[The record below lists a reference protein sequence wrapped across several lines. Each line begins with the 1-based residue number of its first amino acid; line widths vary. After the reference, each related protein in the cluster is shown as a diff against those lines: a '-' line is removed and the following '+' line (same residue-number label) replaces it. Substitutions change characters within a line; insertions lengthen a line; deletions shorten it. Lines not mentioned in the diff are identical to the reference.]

1 MCRNSLLLIRELN
14 MRAKISDR
22 SRLVMSFTLI
32 IVLFAISGSVTL
44 YGLFALGSLT
54 ETIYLHPLVVSN
66 ASLQAAVRINRMHRD
81 MKNVVLSETSSEREA
96 ALERVRQDEVEV
108 YQQLDLIR
116 DNILG
121 NAGKELE
128 RETRLLV
135 DEYKP
140 IREDVRRFMEKGDSV
155 TAIHI
160 TQHRG
165 ARHVVELDSKMAELS
180 RYARTKATG
189 FRQKAR
195 NSQVLLER
203 VTIGIIAAAIL
214 FSVLITVVA
223 TRRVTFVHA
232 TLRNQKAELETAL
245 AEIKTLRGIIPVCAN
260 CRQIRDDAGV
270 WQALEEYLD
279 AHSDASVTHGICPE
293 CMAELYP
300 EIADEVTSRLAE
312 KGQVQR
318 GGRPG

>member
-1 MCRNSLLLIRELN
+1 
-14 MRAKISDR
+14 MRAQISDR
-22 SRLVMSFTLI
+22 NRLVISFVLI
-32 IVLFAISGSVTL
+32 IVLFVISGSVTL

-54 ETIYLHPLVVSN
+54 ETIYRHPLVVSN

-81 MKNVVLSETSSEREA
+81 MKNVVLAETTGERET
-96 ALERVRQDEVEV
+96 ALERVRQDELEV

-121 NAGKELE
+121 SAGKELE

-140 IREDVRRFMEKGDSV
+140 IREDVQRFMEKGDSV

-165 ARHVVELDSKMAELS
+165 ARHVAELDSKMAELT

-189 FRQKAR
+189 FRQKALS
-195 NSQVLLER
+195 SQVLLER
-203 VTIGIIAAAIL
+203 VTIGIITAAIL
-214 FSVLITVVA
+214 FSVAITVVA

-232 TLRNQKAELETAL
+232 TLRNQKAELEKAL

-279 AHSDASVTHGICPE
+279 THLDASVTHGICPE

-300 EIADEVTSRLAE
+300 EIADEVKNRLAE
-312 KGQVQR
+312 KSHMQR
-318 GGRPG
+318 GGGAG